1 MKLRKVGACTLLQ
14 DAFSAVMPSADF
26 GVYLVRATCNRVL
39 CKIYLLKS
47 NFKLPVRS
55 ICLVHRFAAA
65 WVRVRAAF
73 GDG

>member
-47 NFKLPVRS
+47 NFK
-55 ICLVHRFAAA
+55 
-65 WVRVRAAF
+65 
-73 GDG
+73 